1 MYNVREKRTKN
12 LTANGWMN
20 VKVVFC
26 IS

>member
-26 IS
+26 I